1 MVCDIA
7 YNDTLGAAYT
17 AYIKPGTQEDIY
29 AIRVQQSIQADASPW
44 KAWQVYMVSKRG
56 HKIRCYLSLECLK
69 NTSQGHLA
77 RKGKVYSRMTE

>member
-1 MVCDIA
+1 MVCGIA

-44 KAWQVYMVSKRG
+44 KAWQAYMVSKQG
-56 HKIRCYLSLECLK
+56 HKISCYVSQKCQK

-77 RKGKVYSRMTE
+77 RKGKVYSRMRQ